1 MSTALET
8 EKEETPGEDSKI
20 SDFIRLPLKDAVK
33 SLEIEMIKRAL
44 ENARYHQKKAAS
56 LLGLTYDQFRGLL
69 RKYSA
74 EISIG

>member
-1 MSTALET
+1 
-8 EKEETPGEDSKI
+8 
-20 SDFIRLPLKDAVK
+20 
-33 SLEIEMIKRAL
+33 MIKRAL
-44 ENARYHQKKAAS
+44 KNARYHQKKAAG